1 MQLLIVK
8 LSSLGDVVQT
18 AAVVQ
23 DVLTRF
29 PDAQIDWVV
38 EEAFAP
44 LLSLVAGVRRV
55 YLAGAPGEHRD
66 RLEEAGVDE
75 FVHVGVDALDVL
87 RRAQHEC
94 GVGTGGAR

>member
-1 MQLLIVK
+1 M
-8 LSSLGDVVQT
+8 SLD
-18 AAVVQ
+18 ADLRA
-23 DVLTRF
+23 TRATL
-29 PDAQIDWVV
+29 PALRGLD
-38 EEAFAP
+38 
-44 LLSLVAGVRRV
+44 GVRRI
-55 YLAGAPGEHRD
+55 YLAGAPGENRD